1 MTEGDSI
8 NRKIPMITILSL
20 AILLVL
26 GAVSAHENATELSTD
41 DSIEIIIDDA
51 QDGGVIELDGKTY
64 SIPADAGGEK
74 HILINKS
81 LTFNGVKNKT
91 VIDSGA
97 SSVYFD
103 CVEPEKDNGKDP
115 QIVSWRSGYAIR
127 DTGKTLVFN
136 NITFIN
142 FKLVSWH
149 DMTFNSCSFIN
160 SSFKSYEKNATF
172 SGCTFTNSGLNLTVM
187 EGFGKEYS
195 HGFDI
200 DGCVFNDSVI
210 DSDTVYTNTYIA
222 IVGGTRF
229 YTLNYFNLTNSKI
242 YDSKI
247 NQGRSIMKMKS
258 SRLAGSEWELWI
270 DIIEIEDCELDNHTI
285 NLHMSEMTI
294 VNSTVSNTVI
304 PATAAYFGYGSSITL
319 KRAGLNSTKISMIP
333 DAIYSRKSNFKSYDS
348 AIENCEINTTDAI
361 VVIENTTLNNT
372 HMLLF
377 FTDMVVKNST
387 FCGYNTLADAIKT
400 KEYNNGKLCLIKTN
414 YTFKDSYL
422 VNATGKYLIDGKD
435 IAKNTLHKLTVSK
448 RKSYTYG
455 DKLTIKLVDCKGK
468 PVGSKK
474 IYVMDLGTYDTYE
487 IKTNKNGVAT
497 FKFKRAGK
505 YSLSISY
512 TSPGF
517 SYREI
522 EHETIVKV
530 NVKKAKTTVKAPKVT
545 NKFKKSKYFKITVK
559 NKATKKAVSK
569 VKVKIK
575 VYTGKKYKTFTVK
588 TSKKG
593 IAKINTKSLKKG
605 KHKVVVSSGNKNYII
620 SAKSRITI
628 KK

>member
-1 MTEGDSI
+1 
-8 NRKIPMITILSL
+8 MIAILSL
-20 AILLVL
+20 TTLLIL
-26 GAVSAHENATELSTD
+26 GAVSAHDNNTQLSAD
-41 DSIEIIIDDA
+41 DSIEAMIDDA
-51 QDGGVIELDGKTY
+51 HDGDIIELDNKTY

-81 LTFNGVKNKT
+81 LTFDGVEDKT
-91 VIDSGA
+91 VIDSSA

-103 CVEPEKDNGKDP
+103 CVEPKKDSSKNP
-115 QIVSWRSGYAIR
+115 QIGGWRDGYVIKN
-127 DTGKTLVFN
+127 TGKVLVFN

-142 FKLVSWH
+142 FNLVSWH
-149 DMTFNSCSFIN
+149 DMTFNGCSFIN

-172 SGCTFTNSGLNLTVM
+172 SGCTLTNAGLNLTVL
-187 EGFGKEYS
+187 EGWDEYC

-200 DGCVFNDSVI
+200 DGCIFNASVI
-210 DSDTVYTNTYIA
+210 DSETVYTNTYIA
-222 IVGGTRF
+222 IVGGSRF
-229 YTLNYFNLTNSKI
+229 YTLNHFNLTNSEI

-247 NQGRSIMKMKS
+247 NQVRSQMKVKS
-258 SRLAGSEWELWI
+258 SKLAGTEWELWS
-270 DIIEIEDCELDNHTI
+270 DTIEIEDSELNSHTI
-285 NLHMSEMTI
+285 NLHMCEMTI
-294 VNSTVSNTVI
+294 VNSTVNNTKI
-304 PATAAYFGYGSSITL
+304 PATAAYFGFGSSITL
-319 KRAGLNSTKISMIP
+319 KKVELNNTKISMVP

-348 AIENCEINTTDAI
+348 SMINCEINTTDA
-361 VVIENTTLNNT
+361 VVLIKNTTLNNT
-372 HMLLF
+372 HLLLF
-377 FTDMVVKNST
+377 FTDMAVGNST
-387 FCGYNTLADAIKT
+387 FYDYRSISDAIET
-400 KEYNNGKLCLIKTN
+400 KEYNDGKLCLIKTN
-414 YTFKDSYL
+414 YTFIDSYL
-422 VNATGKYLIDGKD
+422 VNSTGKYLIDGKD
-435 IAKNTLHKLTVSK
+435 IEKNTLHKLTVSK

-468 PVGSKK
+468 PVGAKK
-474 IYVMDLGTYDTYE
+474 IYVVDLGTYDTYE
-487 IKTNKNGVAT
+487 IKTNKNGVTT

-505 YSLSISY
+505 YSLCIYY

-522 EHETIVKV
+522 NHETVVKVKV
-530 NVKKAKTTVKAPKVT
+530 NKAKTTVKAPKVT
-545 NKFKKSKYFKITVK
+545 NRFKKSKYFKVTVK

-605 KHKVVVSSGNKNYII
+605 KHKVVVSSENKNYII

>member
-1 MTEGDSI
+1 M
-8 NRKIPMITILSL
+8 
-20 AILLVL
+20 
-26 GAVSAHENATELSTD
+26 
-41 DSIEIIIDDA
+41 
-51 QDGGVIELDGKTY
+51 
-64 SIPADAGGEK
+64 
-74 HILINKS
+74 
-81 LTFNGVKNKT
+81 TFNG
-91 VIDSGA
+91 
-97 SSVYFD
+97 
-103 CVEPEKDNGKDP
+103 
-115 QIVSWRSGYAIR
+115 
-127 DTGKTLVFN
+127 
-136 NITFIN
+136 
-142 FKLVSWH
+142 
-149 DMTFNSCSFIN
+149 CSFVN

-187 EGFGKEYS
+187 EGWGKDYS

-200 DGCVFNDSVI
+200 DGCTFNASVI
-210 DSDTVYTNTYIA
+210 DAETVYTNTYIA
-222 IVGGTRF
+222 IVGGARF
-229 YTLNYFNLTNSKI
+229 YTLNYFNLRNSEI

-247 NQGRSIMKMKS
+247 NQWRSTMNMKS
-258 SRLAGSEWELWI
+258 SRLAGTEWELWS
-270 DIIEIEDCELDNHTI
+270 DIIEIEDCELNSHTI

-294 VNSTVSNTVI
+294 VNSTVSNSVI

-319 KRAGLNSTKISMIP
+319 KRAELNSTKISMIP
-333 DAIYSRKSNFKSYDS
+333 DAIHSTKSNFKSYDS
-348 AIENCEINTTDAI
+348 EMRNCEINTTDAI
-361 VVIENTTLNNT
+361 MVIENTTLNNT

-377 FTDMVVKNST
+377 FTDMAVKNST
-387 FCGYNTLADAIKT
+387 FCGYNAITEAIKT
-400 KEYNNGKLCLIKTN
+400 KEYNDDGKLCLIKTN

-422 VNATGKYLIDGKD
+422 VNSTGKYLIDGK
-435 IAKNTLHKLTVSK
+435 ALQKNTLHKLTVSK
-448 RKSYTYG
+448 KKSYTYG

-474 IYVMDLGTYDTYE
+474 ITVVDLGTYDTYE
-487 IKTNKNGVAT
+487 IKTNKKGVAT

-522 EHETIVKV
+522 EHETTVKV

-545 NKFKKSKYFKITVK
+545 NKFKKSKYFRITVK

-605 KHKVVVSSGNKNYII
+605 KHKVVISSGNKNYII